1 MEIEITITTLKK
13 ISRVIVLIA
22 LLVVLYFAGKWAW
35 PQVSGLLPGSHATP
49 TPTPDLAMQAAV
61 EGVEAFFSI
70 DASKGV
76 DAWVKR
82 MCSLTTPEGCVVYQV
97 ILKGWAQ
104 KQIKSHPDLNNTA
117 TVEQVEFV
125 GETSRNG
132 EAYRLY
138 RVVVHFS
145 SPWDGV
151 EGLEG
156 DTLTAYA
163 LLQKDDNNVW
173 RFAAPLN
180 EQDAQ
185 RYMPKQ

>member
-13 ISRVIVLIA
+13 VARAIVLIA
-22 LLVVLYFAGKWAW
+22 LLVALYFAGKWAW
-35 PQVSGLLPGSHATP
+35 PQVSGLLPKAATP
-49 TPTPDLAMQAAV
+49 TPTPDPAMQAAV
-61 EGVEAFFSI
+61 EGMEAFFSI
-70 DASKGV
+70 DASKDV

-82 MCSLTTPEGCVVYQV
+82 MCSLTTPEGCAVYQV

-104 KQIKSHPDLNNTA
+104 KQIKSHPDLNNKA
-117 TVEQVEFV
+117 TVEQVEFI
-125 GETSRNG
+125 GETNRNG
-132 EAYRLY
+132 ETYRLY
-138 RVVVHFS
+138 RVVVRFS

-151 EGLEG
+151 DGLEG

-163 LLQKDDNNVW
+163 LLQKDKNNVW

-180 EQDAQ
+180 EKDAQ